1 MMSLRSYAIRPI
13 VLAALLAALAALS
26 AVAPAGGVWAQGVNT
41 APEFASSVVDRSI
54 DENSGAGADV
64 GAPVT
69 AADEGD
75 TLTYAL
81 AGTSSSSFTIN
92 ASTGQIQVGQG
103 VSLDHETKD
112 SYSVTV
118 TATDTS
124 DATDTVT
131 VNIAVIDV
139 NEAPEFPSPLLSF
152 SVFDNTPGGSSVGSP
167 AAATDQDG
175 DILSYDLSGA
185 DAVAFN
191 IGSSSGQLSVATGTT
206 MGAAGSVYRF
216 TITASDPSGATGSAS
231 VTVNVA
237 LHVPPDLDGP
247 PTRSFGAMLCMGF
260 PGCPDS
266 YLFLF
271 PTLAVLGV
279 SGLSWKGRRRLP
291 NVYALLGVWGG
302 SVLFTAVL
310 VDANPLLAVAFIIVP
325 VMVGVVWL
333 AFGGAKR

>member
-1 MMSLRSYAIRPI
+1 
-13 VLAALLAALAALS
+13 
-26 AVAPAGGVWAQGVNT
+26 
-41 APEFASSVVDRSI
+41 
-54 DENSGAGADV
+54 
-64 GAPVT
+64 
-69 AADEGD
+69 
-75 TLTYAL
+75 
-81 AGTSSSSFTIN
+81 
-92 ASTGQIQVGQG
+92 
-103 VSLDHETKD
+103 
-112 SYSVTV
+112 
-118 TATDTS
+118 
-124 DATDTVT
+124 
-131 VNIAVIDV
+131 
-139 NEAPEFPSPLLSF
+139 
-152 SVFDNTPGGSSVGSP
+152 
-167 AAATDQDG
+167 
-175 DILSYDLSGA
+175 
-185 DAVAFN
+185 
-191 IGSSSGQLSVATGTT
+191 

-231 VTVNVA
+231 VTVKVA

-271 PTLAVLGV
+271 PALAVLGV

>member
-1 MMSLRSYAIRPI
+1 MMSRRSCAMRPI
-13 VLAALLAALAALS
+13 VLAALLAALAALF
-26 AVAPAGGVWAQGVNT
+26 ALAPAGGVWAQGVNT
-41 APEFASSVVDRSI
+41 APEFASSVLNRSI
-54 DENSGAGADV
+54 AENSGAGTDV

-69 AADEGD
+69 ATDEGD
-75 TLTYAL
+75 TLTYTL
-81 AGTSSSSFTIN
+81 AGADESSFTID
-92 ASTGQIQVGQG
+92 ASSGQIQVGQD

-131 VNIAVIDV
+131 VNISVSDV
-139 NEAPEFPSPLLSF
+139 NEAPEFPYASLTF
-152 SVFDNTPGGSSVGSP
+152 SVLDNTPGGGSVGSP
-167 AAATDQDG
+167 VAATDQDG
-175 DILSYDLSGA
+175 DSLSYDLIGA
-185 DAVAFN
+185 DAVAFT
-191 IGSSSGQLSVATGTT
+191 IGSSSGQLSVATGTSI
-206 MGAAGSVYRF
+206 GAAGSVYIF
-216 TITASDPSGATGSAS
+216 TISARDPSGATDSAS

-271 PTLAVLGV
+271 PALAVLGV

-291 NVYALLGVWGG
+291 NVYGLLGVWGG